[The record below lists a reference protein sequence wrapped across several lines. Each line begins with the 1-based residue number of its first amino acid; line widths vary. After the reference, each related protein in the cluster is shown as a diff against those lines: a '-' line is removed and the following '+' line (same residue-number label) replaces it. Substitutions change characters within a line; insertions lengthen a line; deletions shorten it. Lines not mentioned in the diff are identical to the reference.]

1 MLRSLLR
8 PVGRWLAGP
17 NPSPGWLLLRVWLV
31 LGLMTPAL
39 GLGGW
44 VRPSAIEH
52 TPVAQLGLHAAP
64 LAHGDLAER
73 TQELPLTNEAEA
85 KDAAGAEDAL
95 RERASTA
102 LAWLDRSFDLSLAAA
117 VSQHRFADAHDGGSG
132 SSHRSTLHNRGPPVA

>member
-1 MLRSLLR
+1 M
-8 PVGRWLAGP
+8 
-17 NPSPGWLLLRVWLV
+17 WLV

-52 TPVAQLGLHAAP
+52 APVAELGLHTAP

-73 TQELPLTNEAEA
+73 TQELPLTSETKDS
-85 KDAAGAEDAL
+85 KDAAEAEDEL

-102 LAWLDRSFDLSLAAA
+102 LPWLDRSFDLALAAA
-117 VSQHRFADAHDGGSG
+117 SSQHRFAEAHDAGSG